1 MRNEDRYC
9 QKSYQIDPNLCSIF
23 QSGITPIL
31 YLLHSTQHPPI
42 FLKQLS
48 LANRA
53 LRILWAPPSPG
64 KKPLDQDTIDLILE
78 MKRLNPRWRGQKNSD
93 ELKKIGYRDCSVTVL
108 KYLEIY
114 GLHDPPMGKISSWK
128 EFLSNHKFKIS
139 IDFTSVISM
148 MGYQLFI
155 FVMINLD
162 TRKLI
167 YINAT
172 YSPNLEWLKQQF
184 RNAFFD
190 MDEYPSLC
198 ICDRDQTFQGG
209 FEKML
214 KDYFEVGLKR
224 APYKSP
230 EKNGRVERF
239 HLSLKKEAFDNVVPI
254 NLNHAQRI
262 CSEYKDYYNNF
273 QPHQG
278 ISEKIPMKIFSESPS
293 ERAGFIQ
300 KEHLREKI
308 VSFEPELMV
317 AA

>member
-1 MRNEDRYC
+1 MVCEMKIATVKKVIKSIQIYARYFN
-9 QKSYQIDPNLCSIF
+9 QALLQVYIYYTAPSILQF
-23 QSGITPIL
+23 
-31 YLLHSTQHPPI
+31 

-64 KKPLDQDTIDLILE
+64 RKPLDQDTIDLILE
-78 MKRLNPRWRGQKNSD
+78 MKRLNPTWGGQKISD
-93 ELKKIGYRDCSVTVL
+93 ELKKIGYRACSVTVL

-190 MDEYPSLC
+190 MDEYPSIC

-214 KDYFEVGLKR
+214 KDYFKVRLKR
-224 APYKSP
+224 TPYKSP

-239 HLSLKKEAFDNVVPI
+239 HLSLKKGS
-254 NLNHAQRI
+254 L
-262 CSEYKDYYNNF
+262 
-273 QPHQG
+273 
-278 ISEKIPMKIFSESPS
+278 
-293 ERAGFIQ
+293 
-300 KEHLREKI
+300 
-308 VSFEPELMV
+308 
-317 AA
+317 